1 LAPTTE
7 ITMAHD
13 DEHPL
18 DALFQ
23 KIKIQWNV
31 TLNDSSSPQVAIE
44 AQEGYRGDDSN
55 KNSELSSSTLTEECF
70 VLLVQ
75 HSLGSNLRILSSGG
89 VGVGDE
95 AARHR
100 GKSTAFRS
108 SGSDNSSSITANGRP
123 TNVASAAAEGTTPTL
138 YERAG
143 VRSPP
148 ERAWR
153 DLHGSTAWLEI
164 IAQSLGRA
172 SDAVVWV
179 QTLPGRDRNGISSLR
194 NVETTNLSLD
204 PFGWNAQGEGEV
216 LGNAPNLENL
226 DRVLQVIQDR
236 VQALSITSSESEQ
249 DHGARKTASQ
259 QHSRGFVPVVL
270 QSATPIV
277 HRHGFAR
284 TRQFLQELQR
294 CCPVLVVPT
303 TVESLSG
310 DQHWSLEGMASAILT
325 VEEGAA
331 VMLRRGIRESTNV
344 VREALEL
351 DFDDLESSTG
361 ASQSRRIY
369 LPRVRRVTSFT
380 GMPSPSDPLQPGKEA
395 TLGATTTPQ
404 GPAPAG
410 KPQIQLSI
418 SDEDAP
424 RAANSWRPGRMSSEP
439 HASTPTPHDER
450 RQPNIIVQD
459 DDPEFDDYDEEDP
472 DDDLDL

>member
-1 LAPTTE
+1 
-7 ITMAHD
+7 MAHD

-31 TLNDSSSPQVAIE
+31 TLTDSSSPQVAIE
-44 AQEGYRGDDSN
+44 GHDGHRGGDDSN
-55 KNSELSSSTLTEECF
+55 KNSESSTKLAEEGF

-75 HSLGSNLRILSSGG
+75 RSLGSNLRILSSGG

-95 AARHR
+95 AARHG

-108 SGSDNSSSITANGRP
+108 SGSDSSSRITANGRP
-123 TNVASAAAEGTTPTL
+123 TNVASAAAEDTTPTL

-153 DLHGSTAWLEI
+153 DLHGSSSWLEI

-179 QTLPGRDRNGISSLR
+179 QTLSGRDRSGTSSLR

-204 PFGWNAQGEGEV
+204 PFGWNADGEGGIA
-216 LGNAPNLENL
+216 GNVPNLENL
-226 DRVLQVIQDR
+226 DRVLQEIQDR
-236 VQALSITSSESEQ
+236 VQALSIKSGEHQ
-249 DHGARKTASQ
+249 QGARKTASL

-270 QSATPIV
+270 QSATPIF
-277 HRHGFAR
+277 HRHGFVR

-303 TVESLSG
+303 TVESLSR

-344 VREALEL
+344 VRETLEL
-351 DFDDLESSTG
+351 DFDDPESSTG
-361 ASQSRRIY
+361 ASQSMRIY
-369 LPRVRRVTSFT
+369 LPRVRRVTSST
-380 GMPSPSDPLQPGKEA
+380 RMPSPSDPLQPGKEA
-395 TLGATTTPQ
+395 MPGATTTPQ
-404 GPAPAG
+404 GPAPPG

-424 RAANSWRPGRMSSEP
+424 RAANTWRRGRMSSEP
-439 HASTPTPHDER
+439 DASTPTPHDER

>member
-1 LAPTTE
+1 MAP
-7 ITMAHD
+7 HD
-13 DEHPL
+13 DHPL

-31 TLNDSSSPQVAIE
+31 TLPDSSAPQVAIE
-44 AQEGYRGDDSN
+44 AQEGYRGGDDSN

-75 HSLGSNLRILSSGG
+75 HSLRSNLRILSRGG
-89 VGVGDE
+89 AGAEDG
-95 AARHR
+95 AARH
-100 GKSTAFRS
+100 GDKSSAFRS
-108 SGSDNSSSITANGRP
+108 SGGDSGSRISANGRT
-123 TNVASAAAEGTTPTL
+123 TNAAPAAAETDVSPTL

-153 DLHGSTAWLEI
+153 DLHGSSAWLEI

-179 QTLPGRDRNGISSLR
+179 QALPGRQRNGISSLR
-194 NVETTNLSLD
+194 NVETMNFSLD
-204 PFGWNAQGEGEV
+204 PFGWNAEGDRGIA
-216 LGNAPNLENL
+216 GNVSNLENL
-226 DRVLQVIQDR
+226 DRVLQVIEDR
-236 VQALSITSSESEQ
+236 VKALSMKLCESEQ
-249 DHGARKTASQ
+249 QGARKIVSLR
-259 QHSRGFVPVVL
+259 HSRGFVPVVL
-270 QSATPIV
+270 QSVTPIV

-303 TVESLSG
+303 TVESFSC
-310 DQHWSLEGMASAILT
+310 DQHWSLEGMASGVLT
-325 VEEGAA
+325 VEDGAA

-344 VREALEL
+344 VRETLEL
-351 DFDDLESSTG
+351 DFDHPESTTG
-361 ASQSRRIY
+361 ASQSMRTY
-369 LPRVRRVTSFT
+369 LPRVRRVTSST
-380 GMPSPSDPLQPGKEA
+380 GMPSPSDPFQPSKEA

-404 GPAPAG
+404 GPAPPG

-424 RAANSWRPGRMSSEP
+424 RAATSWRPGSMSSEP
-439 HASTPTPHDER
+439 QISDSTPHDER